1 MATIVVSHADPAG
14 GEAGY
19 SLEAFSGIKKTIA
32 VITVRESQIEP
43 LARKEVLLHQLTASS
58 ISNVSRCFGFDVGY
72 SNAVRL

>member
-43 LARKEVLLHQLTASS
+43 LARKEVLLHQFNGVIDFQCIAMLR
-58 ISNVSRCFGFDVGY
+58 V
-72 SNAVRL
+72 